1 MVVRCDIVVR
11 WIGMGFE
18 WDCVNGLLGNDLVIL
33 DGRVAFY
40 FFFFFFRDDDVV
52 WRAWRLLSTRDIRW
66 DTVYS
71 ETDIGA
77 IGEGLMC
84 GFDDDTSYTR
94 HAFAPSEILPL
105 VVF

>member
-1 MVVRCDIVVR
+1 MVR
-11 WIGMGFE
+11 WIGLGFE
-18 WDCVNGLLGNDLVIL
+18 WDCVIGLLGNDLVTL

-40 FFFFFFRDDDVV
+40 FTLFFRDDDVV

-84 GFDDDTSYTR
+84 DFDDDTSYTR
-94 HAFAPSEILPL
+94 HAFAPFFFSRDSEILPL